1 MKPIFHSVALIA
13 ALAGIY
19 FSYDLSKKFEDQQTL
34 RLGYDKENVEKTA
47 IAVSTE
53 KELKDERERL
63 VKAKEE
69 KSLAEQQLANLK
81 AEEAKARR
89 EIAQL
94 EQSLQQQNTEFDQLA
109 KAMEEVKK
117 ILASLGDDVTFEN
130 LPDKVKG
137 IEQDKLAKEAK
148 MQELT
153 TVLQGAKNK
162 NESQK
167 AEVARLFEIKGKRDT
182 RIRSNAM
189 ETVITAV
196 NQDWGFVVVGAG
208 SNTGFTP
215 QTKLLVE
222 RNGYRIGQLQP
233 TSIEPTQTIA
243 EIEFESLA
251 PGVRLQPGDRVI
263 LAEPATN

>member
-1 MKPIFHSVALIA
+1 MKPIFHSVALLA

-34 RLGYDKENVEKTA
+34 RLGYNKENVEKTA
-47 IAVSTE
+47 MAVSTE

-69 KSLAEQQLANLK
+69 KSLSEQQLANLK
-81 AEEAKARR
+81 AEEAKSRR
-89 EIAQL
+89 EIASL

-117 ILASLGDDVTFEN
+117 ILASLGDDVTFET
-130 LPDKVKG
+130 LADKVKG

-148 MQELT
+148 MQELA

-162 NESQK
+162 NEAQK
-167 AEVARLFEIKGKRDT
+167 AEVARLLEIKGKRDT

-263 LAEPATN
+263 LADPATN

>member
-1 MKPIFHSVALIA
+1 MKPIFHSVALLA

-19 FSYDLSKKFEDQQTL
+19 FSYDLSKKFEEQQSL
-34 RLGYDKENVEKTA
+34 RLGYNKENVEKTA
-47 IAVSTE
+47 IAVSIE
-53 KELKDERERL
+53 KDLKDERERL

-69 KSLAEQQLANLK
+69 KTLTEQQLANLK
-81 AEEAKARR
+81 AEETKGRR
-89 EIAQL
+89 ELAAL
-94 EQSLQQQNTEFDQLA
+94 EQTLQQQNNEFDQLN

-117 ILASLGDDVTFEN
+117 ILASLGNDVTFEN
-130 LPDKVKG
+130 LADKVKS

-148 MQELT
+148 IQELT
-153 TVLQGAKNK
+153 TVLEGAKNK

-167 AEVARLFEIKGKRDT
+167 ADVARLLEIKGKRDA

-263 LAEPATN
+263 LTDPATN